1 MENPVKNVSKI
12 RSFSLSLKKS
22 SERPSLHKSLFV
34 AFCCMVAILTAGKV
48 YVRRGQGSVV
58 AKNVCDSSGS
68 CCCHA
73 EDEAMSDNAVEEPT
87 SAFHESGVEG
97 FSPVVES
104 FPAGAK
110 ACYRWIALV
119 PLMVL
124 LALPTLAPCAIASL
138 VLWNDCSS
146 LQWYLNPLPYVA
158 GGNMVQIVSSDQS
171 NWKLS
176 RN

>member
-1 MENPVKNVSKI
+1 
-12 RSFSLSLKKS
+12 
-22 SERPSLHKSLFV
+22 
-34 AFCCMVAILTAGKV
+34 
-48 YVRRGQGSVV
+48 
-58 AKNVCDSSGS
+58 
-68 CCCHA
+68 
-73 EDEAMSDNAVEEPT
+73 MSDNAVEEPT

-97 FSPVVES
+97 FSPVVER

-158 GGNMVQIVSSDQS
+158 GGNMVQIVSSVALGSRGLAALDVNRPVPLWAGIVQNR
-171 NWKLS
+171 NWHAMAYVAMVAVVVRALPIVPVLQTRAVSRSKLS
-176 RN
+176 MPMVCVRSTVA